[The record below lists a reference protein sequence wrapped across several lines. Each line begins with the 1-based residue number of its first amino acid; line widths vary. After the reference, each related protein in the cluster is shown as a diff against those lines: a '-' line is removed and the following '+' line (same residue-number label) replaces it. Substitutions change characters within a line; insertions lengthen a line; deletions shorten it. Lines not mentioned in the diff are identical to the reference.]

1 MAYTAIN
8 KPSDYFNT
16 VLYTGNNSSQAIT
29 GVGFQP
35 DWIWLKSRTGTY
47 GAYNPQAY
55 DSVRG
60 FTTGGDLTPANSNV
74 EGVDSGAH
82 GYISAVGADGFTL
95 TGGSTNSHQNNG
107 ASTTYASWNW
117 KAGTSFTNDASST
130 GVGSIDSAGSVNQ
143 DAGFSIIGY
152 SGDTS
157 DAPSTVAHGLSQ
169 KPEMMFI
176 KRRTLSGQW
185 VVYNKTIGAT
195 NNLHLD
201 STDASSAYQYFFNNT
216 EPTSSV
222 FTVGDDGESNKTGS
236 NYIAYCFHSVQGYSK
251 IGSYTGNG
259 SADGSFVH
267 TGFKPAYVMVKKT
280 DSATQ
285 DEGWYIFDNKR
296 SDFNLSDDALRAN
309 LGNAEIANWGVG
321 FDFLSNGLKV
331 RASDPSINVSGSVY
345 IYMAFAE
352 HPFVSSTGTPTTAR

>member
-1 MAYTAIN
+1 MAYTTIDN
-8 KPSDYFNT
+8 PELYFQT
-16 VLYTGNNSSQAIT
+16 KLYTGDGNSTLAIT
-29 GVGFQP
+29 FDGSENMQP
-35 DWIWLKSRTGTY
+35 DWVWIKCRTITHNHVLSDVVRSATKVLGSNLTSTEGTQTTGLKSFDT
-47 GAYNPQAY
+47 N
-55 DSVRG
+55 
-60 FTTGGDLTPANSNV
+60 
-74 EGVDSGAH
+74 
-82 GYISAVGADGFTL
+82 GFTL
-95 TGGSTNSHQNNG
+95 GNWDNVND
-107 ASTTYASWNW
+107 ASDPFVSWNW

-176 KRRTLSGQW
+176 KRRTSTGQW
-185 VVYNKTIGAT
+185 IVYNKTIGAT
-195 NNLHLD
+195 HNLHLD

-251 IGSYTGNG
+251 IGGSYVGNG
-259 SADGSFVH
+259 NVNGNYIH
-267 TGFKPAYVMVKKT
+267 LGFKPALIILKGASGSGSTENWSMY
-280 DSATQ
+280 
-285 DEGWYIFDNKR
+285 DNKR
-296 SDFNLSDDALRAN
+296 TGFNVDNNVLYPNANSAEGTSDDIDL
-309 LGNAEIANWGVG
+309 
-321 FDFLSNGLKV
+321 LSNGFKIRRQTGLLNDSAV
-331 RASDPSINVSGSVY
+331 TY

-352 HPFVSSTGTPTTAR
+352 NPFVTSTGVPATAR

>member
-1 MAYTAIN
+1 MAYTTID

-16 VLYTGNNSSQAIT
+16 VLYTGNASTSRGIT
-29 GVGFQP
+29 GIGFQP
-35 DWIWLKSRTGTY
+35 DWNWTKSRSHSEWHVL
-47 GAYNPQAY
+47 Q

-60 FTTGGDLTPANSNV
+60 GTKTLYSNATDAENTTNNISSFDSDGYTIGAAAGDINA
-74 EGVDSGAH
+74 SGK
-82 GYISAVGADGFTL
+82 
-95 TGGSTNSHQNNG
+95 
-107 ASTTYASWNW
+107 TYASWNW

-130 GVGSIDSAGSVNQ
+130 GIGSIDSAGSVNQ

-176 KRRTLSGQW
+176 KRRTSTGQW
-185 VVYNKTIGAT
+185 IVYNKTIGAT
-195 NNLHLD
+195 HNLHLD

-251 IGSYTGNG
+251 IGGSYVGNG
-259 SADGSFVH
+259 NVNGNYIH
-267 TGFKPAYVMVKKT
+267 LGFKPALIILKGASGSGSTENWSMY
-280 DSATQ
+280 
-285 DEGWYIFDNKR
+285 DNKR
-296 SDFNLSDDALRAN
+296 TGFNVDNNVLYPNANSAEGTSDDIDL
-309 LGNAEIANWGVG
+309 
-321 FDFLSNGLKV
+321 LSNGFKIRRQTGLLNDSAV
-331 RASDPSINVSGSVY
+331 TY

-352 HPFVSSTGTPTTAR
+352 NPFVTSTGVPATAR

>member
-1 MAYTAIN
+1 MAIID

-16 VLYTGNNSSQAIT
+16 VLYTGNASTNAIT
-29 GVGFQP
+29 GVGFSP
-35 DWIWLKSRTGTY
+35 SLVWAKARNN
-47 GAYNPQAY
+47 AYSNTFY
-55 DSVRG
+55 DVVRG
-60 FTTGGDLTPANSNV
+60 VTKRLYTNLNYAENTEANSLTAF
-74 EGVDSGAH
+74 GS
-82 GYISAVGADGFTL
+82 DGFTL
-95 TGGSTNSHQNNG
+95 GSDGGSNVNSG
-107 ASTTYASWNW
+107 TFVAWNW

-195 NNLHLD
+195 HNLHLD

-251 IGSYTGNG
+251 FGSYTGNG
-259 SADGSFVH
+259 STDGTFVY
-267 TGFKPAYVMVKKT
+267 TGFKPAWLMIKRT
-280 DSATQ
+280 DAANS
-285 DEGWYIFDNKR
+285 WIIMDNKR
-296 SDFNLSDDALRAN
+296 NTFNPMGEELKAEVSDA
-309 LGNAEIANWGVG
+309 GNVATRWDN
-321 FDFLSNGLKV
+321 LSNGFKLRNAGAAV
-331 RASDPSINVSGSVY
+331 NASGGSY

-352 HPFVSSTGTPTTAR
+352 NPFVTSTGVPATAR